1 MYVMYAVM
9 SMIRRLVI
17 RTMELRLEPV
27 LKICRTAGFARNAE
41 LVRIRSL
48 RRNKIRITEIKKS
61 LSIAAG
67 TFFLQ
72 SYSGKILLKSNS
84 GVNPAI
90 TSVSL
95 LRIDFAAVSVR
106 SSSPAACSSP

>member
-9 SMIRRLVI
+9 FMIRRLVI

-61 LSIAAG
+61 LSLRQG
-67 TFFLQ
+67 LFFALLFGKDLAEIEFGSQ
-72 SYSGKILLKSNS
+72 SGNNFGLSSAHRFCSSFGKIVLTG
-84 GVNPAI
+84 GVQ
-90 TSVSL
+90 
-95 LRIDFAAVSVR
+95 
-106 SSSPAACSSP
+106 